1 MRTIAVHRLPCL
13 LPSMEKNG
21 MPHPPTRYELRVHE
35 LLRNARKLNN
45 LSDIYLP
52 NASQHLTYARLPSCG

>member
-1 MRTIAVHRLPCL
+1 MPT
-13 LPSMEKNG
+13 MEKNG
-21 MPHPPTRYELRVHE
+21 MPHPSTRYELRVHE